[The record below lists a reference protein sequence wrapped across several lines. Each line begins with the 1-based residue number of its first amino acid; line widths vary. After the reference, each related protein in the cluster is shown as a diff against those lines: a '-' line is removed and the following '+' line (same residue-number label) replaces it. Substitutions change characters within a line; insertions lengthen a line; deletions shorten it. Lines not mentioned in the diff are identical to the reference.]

1 MSLHRLE
8 SFTGGRV
15 TAEHIIDNI
24 NHPRNA
30 INLQSDA
37 YLDFDNLGWGIE
49 AIAGNAANAE
59 GEVNRLIVHRLFT
72 V

>member
-8 SFTGGRV
+8 SFTGGQV
-15 TAEHIIDNI
+15 TAEHILKNI

-30 INLQSDA
+30 IHLQTDTHL
-37 YLDFDNLGWGIE
+37 YFDGLYSGIE
-49 AIAGNAANAE
+49 ATTGDAR
-59 GEVNRLIVHRLFT
+59 GEVKGLMVRRLFE